1 MFIFLTLSLLS
12 RRWIL
17 GYLHT
22 IPDEK
27 LSVIVWTATTRAR
40 LSHTLNFKPARLAER
55 VWCTQVLSSLLNNY
69 FRLSGFHFRYGPNT
83 CSYWPKF
90 GTEPIRYATLHF
102 RDRRNTASLRCSNR
116 NEITVLVCV
125 QKPYPVWLSYR
136 RQSYS
141 MHCSVNIAKDQIVR
155 HLTKVHRSALADWL
169 LQVYPLNLLSFY
181 LFASI
186 PFLLNFPQYATNVP
200 VLAVVT
206 LVTLVITNLHLHRL
220 QLW

>member
-1 MFIFLTLSLLS
+1 MFIYTHRTLWNKS
-12 RRWIL
+12 
-17 GYLHT
+17 
-22 IPDEK
+22 
-27 LSVIVWTATTRAR
+27 
-40 LSHTLNFKPARLAER
+40 
-55 VWCTQVLSSLLNNY
+55 QSSLLNNY

-102 RDRRNTASLRCSNR
+102 QDRRNTASLRYSNR

-125 QKPYPVWLSYR
+125 QKPYPVWLSCR

-141 MHCSVNIAKDQIVR
+141 IHCSVNIEKDQIVR

-169 LQVYPLNLLSFY
+169 LQVYPFNLLSFY